1 MGRNMNKSEIE
12 EMIDLVMSDSE
23 LKKKFSKLITTIM
36 EEDSTFKARLADLFA
51 KEARRKSY
59 NV

>member
-1 MGRNMNKSEIE
+1 MGIDMNKSDIE
-12 EMIDLVMSDSE
+12 EMINLVISDPE
-23 LKKKFSKLITTIM
+23 LKKKFSKLIVTIM
-36 EEDSTFKARLADLFA
+36 EEDSTVKARLADLFA